1 MIPLVIMGFV
11 REMKKED
18 RGINNVTV
26 VVDVMRKN
34 LQEETKQ
41 FKNFVI
47 VEIGQCDREKDT
59 CIPPEPLVGIRKF
72 HSIWINKHGEL
83 RGNVLS
89 CDNCTVSERC
99 DTCDE
104 RQEKREDT
112 KFICDICHKG
122 CASKGGL
129 TRHTNSKHK
138 K

>member
-1 MIPLVIMGFV
+1 MSSQLCRDGRTITASIRNISAYQL
-11 REMKKED
+11 
-18 RGINNVTV
+18 
-26 VVDVMRKN
+26 
-34 LQEETKQ
+34 
-41 FKNFVI
+41 NFYI
-47 VEIGQCDREKDT
+47 EICLFMLLFITNALMYTILFYWIREKDN

-112 KFICDICHKG
+112 KFICDICHRG

-129 TRHTNSKHK
+129 MRHTNSNHK
-138 K
+138 KK